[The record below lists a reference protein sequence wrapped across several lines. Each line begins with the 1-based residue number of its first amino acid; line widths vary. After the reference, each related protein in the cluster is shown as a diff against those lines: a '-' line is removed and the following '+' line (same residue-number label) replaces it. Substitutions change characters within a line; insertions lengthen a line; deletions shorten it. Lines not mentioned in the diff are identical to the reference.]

1 MRLGHGQNLIITN
14 TAKFKGSRI
23 VDNANGKGNT
33 IQRQVIQEDP
43 SAKKVADGFIFV
55 IRI

>member
-1 MRLGHGQNLIITN
+1 MRLGNGQSLIITN
-14 TAKFKGSRI
+14 IAKFKGKS
-23 VDNANGKGNT
+23 NT